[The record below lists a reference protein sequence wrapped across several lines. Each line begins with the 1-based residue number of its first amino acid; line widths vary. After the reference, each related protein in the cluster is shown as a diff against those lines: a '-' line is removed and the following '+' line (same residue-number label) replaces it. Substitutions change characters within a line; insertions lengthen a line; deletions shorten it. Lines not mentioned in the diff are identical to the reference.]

1 MVWRKIDIFDG
12 RFSINED
19 GDIINTRTNHQL
31 KPYITNKGYKAVD
44 LNCNGKRK
52 KMLVHR
58 LVAMTF
64 IPNPNQYPV
73 VMHLDDNRLN
83 SNVNNLQWGTYLDN
97 NLQAIREG
105 HMKVPRPDNRKYY
118 ELYHPQGV
126 VGRVCNGL
134 IEAMEYSNI
143 ENDSTARNYIYRDT
157 AIPNG
162 PYAGYKIRKIR

>member
-12 RFSINED
+12 RFAVNED
-19 GDIINTRTNHQL
+19 GDIINTKTNHQL

-44 LNCNGKRK
+44 LYCNGERK

-58 LVAMTF
+58 LVAMSF

-97 NLQAIREG
+97 NLQAF
-105 HMKVPRPDNRKYY
+105 
-118 ELYHPQGV
+118 
-126 VGRVCNGL
+126 
-134 IEAMEYSNI
+134 
-143 ENDSTARNYIYRDT
+143 
-157 AIPNG
+157 
-162 PYAGYKIRKIR
+162 